1 MSRKTK
7 ETAVVAP
14 GDRRAAKHAATV
26 AAILETA
33 RGGMR
38 AEGAG
43 ALTLAEVARR
53 MGMRPPSLYEY
64 FPNKHA
70 LYDALFRLG
79 FELYSERLALIRAQ
93 TTPLDAVRVSLEQY
107 LAFATENPEL
117 YQLCFERPVPGFV
130 PSAESLAVSQELL
143 AGAVAQV
150 ESYVASGQV
159 QPLLGL
165 TAMQTFD
172 LINAMTHG
180 LTALHRANEPH
191 LPPGQGRFGSLVPA
205 VVELFRRAG
214 MLPG

>member
-1 MSRKTK
+1 
-7 ETAVVAP
+7 
-14 GDRRAAKHAATV
+14 V

-33 RGGMR
+33 RGVMR

-64 FPNKHA
+64 FPSKHA

-79 FELYSERLALIRAQ
+79 FELYAERLALIRAQ
-93 TTPLDAVRVSLEQY
+93 PTPLDAVRVNLEQY
-107 LAFATENPEL
+107 LAFAQENPEL

-130 PSAESLAVSQELL
+130 PSAESLAVSQAML

-150 ESYVASGQV
+150 EGYVASGQV

-165 TAMQTFD
+165 TALQTFD
-172 LINAMTHG
+172 LINAVTHG

-205 VVELFRRAG
+205 VVELFRVAG